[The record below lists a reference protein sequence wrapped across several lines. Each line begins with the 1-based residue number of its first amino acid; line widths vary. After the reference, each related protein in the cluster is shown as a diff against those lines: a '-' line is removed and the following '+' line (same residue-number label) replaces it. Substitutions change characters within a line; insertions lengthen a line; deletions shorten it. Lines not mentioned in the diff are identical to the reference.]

1 MLCNGASTLSEWHVG
16 GTADDIA
23 TAQCVDYLP
32 LSQQMPPDI
41 LRARLAV
48 PDCCQQTSKKLQWL
62 RATVVPSAFTVCKLS
77 YESM

>member
-41 LRARLAV
+41 LRARLAF

-62 RATVVPSAFTVCKLS
+62 RATVVPSECTVYKLS
-77 YESM
+77 YESV